1 MSVASSYPASQL
13 LASQTQSQ
21 TQSANSA
28 TAAPAVSKERLL
40 VFRKAMGQLL
50 GDESLFMHEAAEIPE
65 LIRRLNEK
73 VRVRG
78 EGEFRN
84 EEADL
89 CFEEM
94 VERNEIM

>member
-1 MSVASSYPASQL
+1 
-13 LASQTQSQ
+13 
-21 TQSANSA
+21 
-28 TAAPAVSKERLL
+28 VSKERLL
-40 VFRKAMGQLL
+40 VFWKAMGQLVD
-50 GDESLFMHEAAEIPE
+50 DESLFVHEAAEIPE
-65 LIRRLNEK
+65 LVRRLNEK

-78 EGEFRN
+78 SGEFGN